1 MTIDAGTSG
10 EVFRA
15 FVNHQLVPSLRE
27 GDIVVMDNLSA
38 HKDAQAVADIRKAG
52 AEVLFLPPY
61 SPEFNPIEKAWSKMK
76 ELMRRL
82 DTLTRAAFDN
92 AVATAMS
99 AITLDDIRN
108 WTKHAGYCC

>member
-1 MTIDAGTSG
+1 
-10 EVFRA
+10 
-15 FVNHQLVPSLRE
+15 
-27 GDIVVMDNLSA
+27 
-38 HKDAQAVADIRKAG
+38 VADIRKAG

-82 DTLTRAAFDN
+82 DTLTREAFDN
-92 AVATAMS
+92 AVATAMN

-108 WTKHAGYCC
+108 WTMHAGYCC